1 MSTKTCKRCGW
12 VYPITQP
19 GNICK
24 ICGEPFDVVLCR
36 SCGSIISGDER
47 YAGKN
52 LCVACGKSYNNAHSP
67 IYKKKRIEALEK
79 RFDDWITKVQQVPAK
94 YPTLTEAQ
102 WLEVCR
108 FFDGCARCHNEIID
122 ARGFFIGAKL
132 GGRYCDWNVIPL
144 CERCASR
151 WKLDKDIFVN
161 VLQKDH
167 QEKGTEYRE
176 CLEKIVQYLEVKL
189 DAAIANVAVSDS
201 TTRGSE

>member
-1 MSTKTCKRCGW
+1 MNTKTCKRCGW

-24 ICGEPFDVVLCR
+24 ICGEPFDIVLCR
-36 SCGSIISGDER
+36 SCGKVVSGSEQ

-52 LCVACGKSYNNAHSP
+52 LCVACGRKYNNEHSP
-67 IYKKKRIEALEK
+67 VYKEKRIEALEA
-79 RFDDWITKVQQVPAK
+79 RFDAWVANVQQVPK
-94 YPTLTEAQ
+94 EYPTLTEAQ
-102 WLEVCR
+102 WLEACR
-108 FFDGCARCHNEIID
+108 FFDGCARCHNDVID

-151 WKLDKDIFVN
+151 WDLTKSVFVN
-161 VLQKDH
+161 ALYKDH
-167 QEKGTEYRE
+167 MERGNEYRD

-189 DAAIANVAVSDS
+189 DAAINSAANADAP
-201 TTRGSE
+201 TK